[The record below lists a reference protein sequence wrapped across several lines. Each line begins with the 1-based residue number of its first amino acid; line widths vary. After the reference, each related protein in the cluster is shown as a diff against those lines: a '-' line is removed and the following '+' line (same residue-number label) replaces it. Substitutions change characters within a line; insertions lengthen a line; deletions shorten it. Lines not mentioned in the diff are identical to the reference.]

1 MKLEW
6 KESQGIEAGW
16 FAQTDKHFYRIQQA
30 GKRTFLLRVD
40 AVFIERY
47 SNEVSAKEHAER
59 IENDE

>member
-6 KESQGIEAGW
+6 KDVAGSEI
-16 FAQTDKHFYRIQQA
+16 AQTDKHFYRIQQA